1 LFFSFRAPFCF
12 VADEPVLR
20 MMASRAADCTEDG
33 DVSLKQSYARSF
45 LDALSLRVSRLAH
58 DFSLRIVTAMLKG
71 KTFESEQHSVD
82 RREREWREE
91 LFDRKATW
99 VQINRCHHG
108 RYTKSYS

>member
-1 LFFSFRAPFCF
+1 
-12 VADEPVLR
+12 

-45 LDALSLRVSRLAH
+45 LDALSLRVCLAH
-58 DFSLRIVTAMLKG
+58 DFSLRIVTAMMKR
-71 KTFESEQHSVD
+71 KTYESGPHSVD

-108 RYTKSYS
+108 R